1 MYNLL
6 GSVSRMNE
14 IKQKILNISRDL
26 FIEQGYKKTTTRQI
40 IQKAAILNG
49 SLYHFFENKEDI
61 FKQIIVTVAD
71 EAIKLAKDLA
81 HKYSDTRLIDT
92 LPDALQLY
100 AIEKHAKL
108 AELFFEAYSAWPIL
122 ITFTKITAVEMRETY
137 QEYNPDFTEE
147 DYYLRALAIV
157 GCVRNFIAES
167 FFEGNSGYQD
177 KLAVILKMYQM
188 LFNIPAFDIQD
199 IIAKI
204 EKIINTEEIVIYG
217 VKI

>member
-1 MYNLL
+1 
-6 GSVSRMNE
+6 MNE
-14 IKQKILNISRDL
+14 IKQKILSVSRDL
-26 FIEQGYKKTTTRQI
+26 FIEQGYKKTTIRQI
-40 IQKAAILNG
+40 IQKADILNG
-49 SLYHFFENKEDI
+49 SLYHFYQNKEDI

-71 EAIKLAKDLA
+71 EALQLAKDLA

-100 AIEKHAKL
+100 ATQKHDKL

-122 ITFTKITAVEMRETY
+122 NTFTKLIAVEMREAY
-137 QEYNPDFTEE
+137 QEYNPDFSEQ
-147 DYYLRALAIV
+147 DYYLRALSIV

-167 FFEGNSGYQD
+167 FVEGKSGYQD

-188 LFNIPAFDIQD
+188 LFNIPTFDIKD
-199 IIAKI
+199 VIAKI
-204 EKIINTEEIVIYG
+204 ENIITTEEIVIYG